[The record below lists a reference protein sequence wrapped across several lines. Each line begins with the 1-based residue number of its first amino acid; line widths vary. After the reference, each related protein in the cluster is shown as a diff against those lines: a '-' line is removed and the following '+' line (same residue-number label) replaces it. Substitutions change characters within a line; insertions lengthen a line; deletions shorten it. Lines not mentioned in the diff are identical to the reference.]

1 VTESSRSVVST
12 GTIVAAIVMMGIAL
26 YLIPSNFPREEHPPA
41 PFAPASTPG
50 SPSLASGAASP
61 PNGPVDFVSGLG
73 VVEPAGEPIVI
84 GSQIPGVVAAV
95 LVQAG
100 DAVKAGQE
108 LIRLDDREEQATVAM
123 AATQLAAE
131 QAKLVELQGTV
142 PVSEAK
148 VEEARAFKRGTEA
161 AVGYAAVELQRSE
174 RLFAQ
179 NATSAEELDG
189 KRLLRDEAI
198 ARDAQA
204 AAQLREAIATLDQ
217 IAGDN
222 GAPSIDVQK
231 AAVESARANLR
242 QKQVELELHTIR
254 APKDATVLIVKVHPG
269 EYLPVSSDSSPLMT
283 LGVIAPLHLRVE
295 IDESDIP
302 RVPPDSKAVA
312 SVRGAPQQ
320 RVPLTFVRVEP
331 YVVAKGTLTGSASE
345 RVDTRV
351 QQIIYSVDPSQ
362 IRVSP
367 GQQMDVF
374 IDAAARGK

>member
-1 VTESSRSVVST
+1 MSQSARNLVSR
-12 GTIVAAIVMMGIAL
+12 GTLVAAVAMMGVAL
-26 YLIPSNFPREEHPPA
+26 YLIPNNLPREEHPPT

-50 SPSLASGAASP
+50 SPPQSNDESHP
-61 PNGPVDFVSGLG
+61 PGEYVSGLG

-84 GSQIPGVVAAV
+84 GSQVPGVVTQV

-100 DAVKAGQE
+100 DTVKAGQE
-108 LIRLDDREEQATVAM
+108 LIRLDDRDEQARVAV

-131 QAKLVELQGTV
+131 EAKLVELLGTV
-142 PVSEAK
+142 PVSQAH
-148 VEEARAFKRGTEA
+148 VEEAAAMKQGTEA
-161 AVGYAAVELQRSE
+161 AVGYATVELDRAE

-179 NATSAEELDG
+179 KAMSAEELDG
-189 KRLLRDEAI
+189 KRFLREEAR

-204 AAQLREAIATLDQ
+204 AARYREAVASLDQ
-217 IAGDN
+217 IAGEN

-231 AAVESARANLR
+231 AAVEAARANLR
-242 QKQVELELHTIR
+242 QLQVELELQTIH
-254 APKDATVLIVKVHPG
+254 APKDATVLVVKVHPG
-269 EYLPVSSDSSPLMT
+269 EYLPVNSQSSPLMT
-283 LGVIAPLHLRVE
+283 LGVITPLHVRVE

-302 RVPPDSKAVA
+302 RVPANSKAVG

-351 QQIIYSVDPSQ
+351 QQLVYALDPSQ
-362 IRVSP
+362 LRISP
-367 GQQMDVF
+367 GQQMDVY
-374 IDAAARGK
+374 IEATNQDAGP